1 MVAAVAHEAV
11 IAPHPAAGEL
21 GVSRQRLTLAAM
33 CIGQGMI
40 LLDNTIVNVAL
51 PSIQRELRVTPG
63 NLEWV
68 VNAYVLALASLI
80 LVGGTLGDRYGRK
93 RLFLA
98 GLTIFA
104 AFSAACALAPDDP
117 ELVAFRACQGVGAAM
132 MAPLTLAIL
141 VDAFP
146 ADRRATA
153 IGIWA
158 AVAGLG
164 FGAGPILG
172 GLLIELFDWSAIFW
186 INLPLAMVG
195 FALTIAFVRESR
207 GPQGR
212 RLDLV
217 GAALVAAG
225 LFVLTFALI
234 ETNEH
239 GWTSAEVLALLAVA
253 VVLLA
258 GFLAW
263 ERRAPDPMVPLD
275 LFRSVPFGA
284 ANLVYGL
291 AYAAL
296 ASMFY
301 FVTLFFQNVK
311 GWSALETGLSWIP
324 LNAPFLAVSPFAGAL
339 RRRFG
344 PPAISGVGALLAAA
358 GILGLGTL
366 DVSSSYT
373 AAWPCY
379 VLVGLG
385 FGLLVPA
392 VSAAAMTFVQ
402 GDRSGTGAGILN
414 SSRQVGAAVGLAVL
428 GSIAVGVAGDA
439 WRNSAA
445 ARSAGTGARSNAAVQ
460 LVAGG
465 QGRAVGSTAGPD
477 AVDDAFGAFVSGLHA
492 SLRVAGV
499 GLLVAAVT
507 AFWGLRTRRGPVPD
521 DRSG

>member
-1 MVAAVAHEAV
+1 MVASVAHQAA
-11 IAPHPAAGEL
+11 IAPQPVAGEL
-21 GVSRQRLTLAAM
+21 SVSRQRLTLAAM

-51 PSIQRELRVTPG
+51 PSIQRELGVTPG

-80 LVGGTLGDRYGRK
+80 LVGGTLGDRYGRR

-104 AFSAACALAPDDP
+104 VFSAACALAPDDP
-117 ELVAFRACQGVGAAM
+117 ELVAFRACQGVGAAV

-146 ADRRATA
+146 PERRATA

-158 AVAGLG
+158 AVAGIG

-172 GLLIELFDWSAIFW
+172 GVLIELFDWSAIFW
-186 INLPLAMVG
+186 INVPLAVGG
-195 FALTIAFVRESR
+195 FALTLAFVRESR
-207 GPQGR
+207 GPRER
-212 RLDLV
+212 RLDLI
-217 GAALVAAG
+217 GAALVATG

-239 GWTSAEVLALLAVA
+239 GWTSGEVLALLAVA

-258 GFLAW
+258 AFLAW
-263 ERRAPDPMVPLD
+263 ERRAADPMVPLD
-275 LFRSVPFGA
+275 LFRSAPFGA

-296 ASMFY
+296 ATMFY

-311 GWSALETGLSWIP
+311 GWSALQTGLSWIP

-339 RRRFG
+339 RRRVG
-344 PPAISGVGALLAAA
+344 PSVISGAGALLAAA
-358 GILGLGTL
+358 GILGLATL
-366 DVSSSYT
+366 DVSSSYMT
-373 AAWPCY
+373 AWPCY

-392 VSAAAMTFVQ
+392 VSAAAMTFVP

-428 GSIAVGVAGDA
+428 GSIAVRVAGNA
-439 WRNSAA
+439 WRDSAVA
-445 ARSAGTGARSNAAVQ
+445 QSAGSGARSNAVVQ

-465 QGRAVGSTAGPD
+465 QGRAVGATAGPE
-477 AVDDAFGAFVSGLHA
+477 AVDAAFGAFVSGLHA

-499 GLLVAAVT
+499 GLVIAAAA
-507 AFWGLRTRRGPVPD
+507 AFWGLSARRGPARD